1 MSRKEIQARR
11 RRQKLISRL
20 WAVGLVTVGA
30 VLVSLAFILPLAR
43 RSAYEPRTFN
53 APVNGPSVGQPDAPV
68 RVDVWEDFQCPACA
82 EYSRSI
88 ETRIISEYVERGL
101 VLYTYHFFP
110 FIDGADYPAED
121 GSGRLHYIYSAR
133 GPGESD
139 QASNA
144 AMCAAE
150 QGRFWDYHDILYENW
165 NGENRGAFSDA
176 RLLLFA
182 EDIDLDMDAFE
193 QCFRENRYESVIQAD
208 FVAGIERN
216 IPGTPTVFV
225 NDVRV
230 PTRYEDIA
238 AAIEAALARR

>member
-11 RRQKLISRL
+11 RRQKLVSRL
-20 WAVGLVTVGA
+20 WALGLVTLGA
-30 VLVSLAFILPLAR
+30 LLVALAFIMPLAR
-43 RSAYEPRTFN
+43 RSTYEPRTFSV
-53 APVNGPSVGQPDAPV
+53 PVNGPSLGVADAPV

-88 ETRIISEYVERGL
+88 ETRIISEYVEQGL

-110 FIDGADYPAED
+110 FLDGADYPAED
-121 GSGRLHYIYSAR
+121 GSGRLHYIYSQR

-139 QASNA
+139 QAANA

-150 QGRFWDYHDILYENW
+150 QGRFWDYHDILYQNW
-165 NGENRGAFSDA
+165 NGENRGAFADS

-182 EDIDLDMDAFE
+182 EDIGLDMTAFE
-193 QCFRENRYESVIQAD
+193 QCFRENRYEDVIQAD
-208 FVAGIERN
+208 FIAGNERN
-216 IPGTPTVFV
+216 IPGTPSVFV

-230 PTRYEDIA
+230 PTRFEDIA
-238 AAIEAALARR
+238 AAIEAALARP